1 MTLIR
6 LQSRAHQDALL
17 AGPEEE
23 GEIATTSLEFESH
36 LEFPC
41 GSLSTELSDFCQSA
55 QSEKE
60 YECKQTLK
68 KKVPRVVTSIVVSS
82 TAFNQHLASTSL
94 MQIFKFQRRSCKLSY
109 LFLPH
114 CQSAPES
121 LLTSYTML
129 HRRLTK

>member
-17 AGPEEE
+17 AGLEEE

-41 GSLSTELSDFCQSA
+41 GSLSTELLDFCQA

-60 YECKQTLK
+60 CECKQTLK
-68 KKVPRVVTSIVVSS
+68 KKR
-82 TAFNQHLASTSL
+82 
-94 MQIFKFQRRSCKLSY
+94 
-109 LFLPH
+109 
-114 CQSAPES
+114 CQG
-121 LLTSYTML
+121 
-129 HRRLTK
+129 